1 MSAVGVPEERSGVVA
16 TAARAAEAAAAAA
29 LSLLSA
35 RSPAKEQLAMVMHG
49 GFKVSGGKGG
59 LEKGGL
65 GEEAVPPPPSA
76 RPDPSRPRPR
86 PLYWAHS
93 GGQNNT

>member
-35 RSPAKEQLAMVMHG
+35 RLPAKEQLAMEMRG
-49 GFKVSGGKGG
+49 GFKVSGGEGGLGKGG
-59 LEKGGL
+59 LRGKRPSP
-65 GEEAVPPPPSA
+65 AVCPPQTPPA
-76 RPDPSRPRPR
+76 
-86 PLYWAHS
+86 
-93 GGQNNT
+93 